1 MEPVGIEPTLP
12 PCKGGV
18 LPLNYGPRSRWSGW
32 RPPGAHRGKY
42 RMTRRENHGR
52 SGGDRT
58 RDRLL
63 PKQARCL
70 CATLR
75 AGRQPDA
82 DGPGHDGNL
91 FAWLP
96 HKPSRPQ
103 SRQRPEVGRGRCRS
117 GATKKAPGERG
128 PCEKLEVEQLLAIEG
143 VDYATD
149 GQHNHENRRC
159 CHDAHAHASLLT
171 MAIMSPQ
178 MIQTPPKINVS
189 ALGS

>member
-1 MEPVGIEPTLP
+1 MPTAPATMATFLL
-12 PCKGGV
+12 GFRI
-18 LPLNYGPRSRWSGW
+18 N
-32 RPPGAHRGKY
+32 HRGP
-42 RMTRRENHGR
+42 
-52 SGGDRT
+52 S
-58 RDRLL
+58 
-63 PKQARCL
+63 
-70 CATLR
+70 
-75 AGRQPDA
+75 
-82 DGPGHDGNL
+82 PGNNM
-91 FAWLP
+91 
-96 HKPSRPQ
+96 
-103 SRQRPEVGRGRCRS
+103 VGRGRCRS

>member
-1 MEPVGIEPTLP
+1 MPV
-12 PCKGGV
+12 
-18 LPLNYGPRSRWSGW
+18 
-32 RPPGAHRGKY
+32 
-42 RMTRRENHGR
+42 
-52 SGGDRT
+52 
-58 RDRLL
+58 
-63 PKQARCL
+63 QA
-70 CATLR
+70 AP
-75 AGRQPDA
+75 A
-82 DGPGHDGNL
+82 
-91 FAWLP
+91 
-96 HKPSRPQ
+96 
-103 SRQRPEVGRGRCRS
+103 VRGRIR
-117 GATKKAPGERG
+117 GRDAAWDAAALGRRFDQGAKPATPATKKAPGERG